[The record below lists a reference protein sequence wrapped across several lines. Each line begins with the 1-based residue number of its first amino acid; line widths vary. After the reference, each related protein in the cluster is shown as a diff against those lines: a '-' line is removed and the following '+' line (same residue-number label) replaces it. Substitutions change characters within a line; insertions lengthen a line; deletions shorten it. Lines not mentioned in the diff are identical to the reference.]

1 MDLNRFLMSVTV
13 MCKCA
18 AGLRLEVTRQQ
29 AAGISLSVD
38 LRSRYEQYAGHR
50 EPGHNS
56 CKFLSLA
63 FSAFANPNL
72 QRWTMPNNETAEY
85 CLAAIMPI
93 ISNGGEQLDEDSDYE
108 YGIV

>member
-1 MDLNRFLMSVTV
+1 MIPHPHERHCNLLRSRPPSRSNTT
-13 MCKCA
+13 
-18 AGLRLEVTRQQ
+18 AGG
-29 AAGISLSVD
+29 GISLSVD
-38 LRSRYEQYAGHR
+38 LRSRYEQYAGQR
-50 EPGHNS
+50 EHGHNS
-56 CKFLSLA
+56 CKFLSVA
-63 FSAFANPNL
+63 FSAFANLNL